1 MGLALGRRR
10 GQLTAGGVRATADR
24 SGDVESFTSW
34 VRPHLVAMSRLA
46 ARLSPRG
53 DGDDVVQEA
62 LTAAWRKW
70 HSYDPAR
77 GSAQSW
83 LLAVVAD
90 QAGKARRR
98 IRPVVDLVDG
108 AHRDHHADV
117 DLERAIA
124 ALAARQRLAV
134 ALYYFLDLPVAEVAV
149 VMSCSAGTVKA
160 TLSQARLRL
169 RRSLGEDLS

>member
-1 MGLALGRRR
+1 MGLALGRCR

-24 SGDVESFTSW
+24 PGDAESFTSW
-34 VRPHLVAMSRLA
+34 VRPHLVSMSRLA

-90 QAGKARRR
+90 QAGNARRR
-98 IRPVVDLVDG
+98 IRPVADLVDG

-134 ALYYFLDLPVAEVAV
+134 ALYYFLDLPVADVAV

>member
-1 MGLALGRRR
+1 MA
-10 GQLTAGGVRATADR
+10 
-24 SGDVESFTSW
+24 
-34 VRPHLVAMSRLA
+34 
-46 ARLSPRG
+46 
-53 DGDDVVQEA
+53 
-62 LTAAWRKW
+62 KW

-134 ALYYFLDLPVAEVAV
+134 ALYYFLDLPVADVAV
-149 VMSCSAGTVKA
+149 VMSCSVGTVKA

>member
-10 GQLTAGGVRATADR
+10 GQLTAGGVRAPADR
-24 SGDVESFTSW
+24 PGDVESFTSW

-53 DGDDVVQEA
+53 DCDDVVQEA

-98 IRPVVDLVDG
+98 IRPVADLVDG

-134 ALYYFLDLPVAEVAV
+134 ALYYFLDLPVADVAV
-149 VMSCSAGTVKA
+149 VMSCSVGTVKA

>member
-10 GQLTAGGVRATADR
+10 GQLAAGGVRAPADR
-24 SGDVESFTSW
+24 PGDVESFTSW
-34 VRPHLVAMSRLA
+34 VRPHLVVMSRLA

-53 DGDDVVQEA
+53 DCDDVVQEA

-108 AHRDHHADV
+108 AHRDHHSDV
-117 DLERAIA
+117 DLDAPSPRS
-124 ALAARQRLAV
+124 QRV
-134 ALYYFLDLPVAEVAV
+134 NGWRWRCTTSWTCRSRTSQW
-149 VMSCSAGTVKA
+149 SCRVSPAP
-160 TLSQARLRL
+160 
-169 RRSLGEDLS
+169 